1 MSMSGPL
8 LVSMAE
14 AIRGLR
20 SFMLRRSPS
29 TSTPASFPNSA
40 ASHLNSTSEAGT
52 KLTHSRM
59 LSLVPFGKLG
69 AFCAAT
75 TSGIPPTA
83 AAPVAAPTV
92 LRNARRSSLTTPPG
106 CFAMAHS
113 RRTDRLPPRGPRRLP
128 RGLHILARAVRNG
141 GDDSTTLRW
150 CQALFARP
158 FRLLLRRPN
167 LAELFGGIP
176 LTRLGFGSSLTRG
189 RIPAGHSTGLED
201 SNDEKPEQP
210 NGGDGLG
217 NGRMRDDAGGHPRAD
232 ADSRRR
238 LDAARQGAA
247 PGASAEA
254 RSRPDLDEE
263 QRQAG
268 DGRHR
273 EGGFTAAQSYRGEHR
288 ARQAP
293 GRAKPPDPARWS
305 TRRSPEAGRCAQGCD
320 EVATLRWRRLLRLAM
335 RSGRCSTRC
344 RACGWSVSQRAGCAA
359 DARGR
364 DQAPRRVR
372 GIEER

>member
-1 MSMSGPL
+1 MMMSGPL

-20 SFMLRRSPS
+20 SFMLIRSTV

-40 ASHLNSTSEAGT
+40 ASRLNSTSEAGT

-69 AFCAAT
+69 AFCA
-75 TSGIPPTA
+75 
-83 AAPVAAPTV
+83 
-92 LRNARRSSLTTPPG
+92 
-106 CFAMAHS
+106 
-113 RRTDRLPPRGPRRLP
+113 
-128 RGLHILARAVRNG
+128 
-141 GDDSTTLRW
+141 
-150 CQALFARP
+150 
-158 FRLLLRRPN
+158 
-167 LAELFGGIP
+167 
-176 LTRLGFGSSLTRG
+176 LTRLGFGSSLTCG
-189 RIPAGHSTGLED
+189 RIPAGHATGLED

-210 NGGDGLG
+210 HGGDGVG
-217 NGRMRDDAGGHPRAD
+217 DGRMRDDAGGHPRAG

-238 LDAARQGAA
+238 LDAARQGTA

-254 RSRPDLDEE
+254 RSGPDLDEE

-273 EGGFTAAQSYRGEHR
+273 DGGFTAAQSYRGEHR

-320 EVATLRWRRLLRLAM
+320 EVAKLRWRRLSRLR
-335 RSGRCSTRC
+335 TN
-344 RACGWSVSQRAGCAA
+344 
-359 DARGR
+359 
-364 DQAPRRVR
+364 
-372 GIEER
+372 